1 MSGNVQVWPHVDFS
15 QWNEATISDNTNCII
30 MLCCIGV
37 GILLTAIGILCTV
50 HKRKKAK

>member
-1 MSGNVQVWPHVDFS
+1 
-15 QWNEATISDNTNCII
+15 

-37 GILLTAIGILCTV
+37 GILLTAIGVLCTV